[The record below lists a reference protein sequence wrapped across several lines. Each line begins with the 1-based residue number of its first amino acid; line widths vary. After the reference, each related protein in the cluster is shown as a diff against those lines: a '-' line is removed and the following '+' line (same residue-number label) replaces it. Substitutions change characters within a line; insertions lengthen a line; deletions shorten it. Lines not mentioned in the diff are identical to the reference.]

1 MILIEFQNQ
10 NLVSFYLILDNQEAK
25 VGKDNATKKEKEAKK
40 KDYYKVLEI
49 PRDADEGRIRK
60 AYKVLALKHHP
71 DKNSQNETQRAQAEK
86 KFKEITEAYEVLSD
100 PKKKQMFDNGID
112 PNDQESGGGFH
123 NSNINPHDIF
133 ASFFGGHG
141 GGGGFDD
148 FGGFGG
154 SPFEMF
160 NQGGGGKKSSKG
172 GQTFYFKF
180 G

>member
-1 MILIEFQNQ
+1 MIIIEFQNQ
-10 NLVSFYLILDNQEAK
+10 SHVSFLIIILDNHEAK
-25 VGKDNATKKEKEAKK
+25 QGKDNAAKKEKEAKK
-40 KDYYKVLEI
+40 KDYYKVLEL
-49 PRDADEGRIRK
+49 PRDADEGKIRK

-71 DKNSQNETQRAQAEK
+71 DKNSQSETQRAQAEK

-100 PKKKQMFDNGID
+100 PKKKQMFDQGID

-133 ASFFGGHG
+133 ASFFGG

-154 SPFEMF
+154 SPFEGF
-160 NQGGGGKKSSKG
+160 HQGGGGKKSSKG

>member
-1 MILIEFQNQ
+1 M
-10 NLVSFYLILDNQEAK
+10 
-25 VGKDNATKKEKEAKK
+25 
-40 KDYYKVLEI
+40 
-49 PRDADEGRIRK
+49 
-60 AYKVLALKHHP
+60 LALKHHP
-71 DKNSQNETQRAQAEK
+71 DKNSQSETQRAQAEK

-100 PKKKQMFDNGID
+100 PKKKQMFDQGID

-133 ASFFGGHG
+133 ASFFGG

-154 SPFEMF
+154 SPFEGF
-160 NQGGGGKKSSKG
+160 HQGGGGKKSSKG

>member
-1 MILIEFQNQ
+1 MIIIEFQNQ
-10 NLVSFYLILDNQEAK
+10 SHVSFLIIILDNHEAK
-25 VGKDNATKKEKEAKK
+25 QGKDNAAKKEKEAKK
-40 KDYYKVLEI
+40 KDYYKVLEL
-49 PRDADEGRIRK
+49 PRDADEGKIRK

-71 DKNSQNETQRAQAEK
+71 DKNSQSETQRAQAEK

-100 PKKKQMFDNGID
+100 PKKKQMFDQGID

-133 ASFFGGHG
+133 ASFFGG

-154 SPFEMF
+154 SPFEGF
-160 NQGGGGKKSSKG
+160 HQGGGGKKSTKG